1 MGGGARGWA
10 SFRRPA
16 NAADFTEIRGMFH
29 IRCRKRRRASSLP
42 FSAWTFSARF
52 SDSFRFFPIFS
63 GALLLKIK
71 NQPDSKNRPA
81 AVSSLK
87 ASGLQPEAFETQR
100 NAASDTGVFPPR
112 NLEAAAPVRHEK
124 RGTCVPLSTIFT
136 PAWRCSCARRG
147 PWWRP
152 RRSCGYTDPWRRRAS
167 PSQWRQ
173 SGHCSSPPASQG
185 RRRPCRW
192 GSG

>member
-52 SDSFRFFPIFS
+52 SDSFRFFRRSAPEDKKSAGQQKPSGRRIKLEKPPAFS
-63 GALLLKIK
+63 RRLLKS
-71 NQPDSKNRPA
+71 N
-81 AVSSLK
+81 
-87 ASGLQPEAFETQR
+87 GM
-100 NAASDTGVFPPR
+100 PPW
-112 NLEAAAPVRHEK
+112 NLEAEAPVRHEK
-124 RGTCVPLSTIFT
+124 RGTCVPLSAIFT

-167 PSQWRQ
+167 PSQWRR
-173 SGHCSSPPASQG
+173 SGHCSSPPASRD